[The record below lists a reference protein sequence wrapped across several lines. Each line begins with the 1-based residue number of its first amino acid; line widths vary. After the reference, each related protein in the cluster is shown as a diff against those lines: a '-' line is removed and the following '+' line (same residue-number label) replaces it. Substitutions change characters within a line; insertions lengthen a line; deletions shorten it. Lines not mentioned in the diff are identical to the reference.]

1 MVTAVVAA
9 CAVLVACGLILLW
22 LQRARKESERHLDTI
37 LGQLD
42 GHLEAMSENVAR
54 AVDAVLDSSSQR
66 SLPVLTLDFDRL
78 VNELVAETAA
88 RTHADAVVLRVEG
101 PGGRPVVASFGSGV
115 ETELLDRPFGPPTDR
130 RFDTAAIDWTYSPS
144 GSPEDVRFQ
153 SALVTS
159 LATTAGTAGL
169 VAVYAFAA
177 DAFDQEHAAAVR
189 ELFRD
194 AGVPLSNARRFA
206 EVEARVNVDPAT
218 GIRNRRGYEL
228 ELGREVARAERSG
241 RPLSVV
247 VVEVDGSATEN
258 QPASGAAMA
267 ELARLVT
274 RVTRRS
280 DISCRRSERELA
292 VLLPG
297 TAESGATVLTRR
309 LGEAARQTL
318 RADVSTVAVGL
329 VERLPAETS
338 AEFDTRIDR
347 TFGSSGASVS
357 TLDDVRNA
365 STAAPTTVR
374 STMSNGSDLVR
385 PAATDVLRRDM
396 LETLAHELADA
407 HGLDRSLAVVALE
420 VEGLDAVSEAHDR
433 EAADAVLSQVAGKL
447 DRSIGSGSVHRLG
460 PSTFALVLPGSG
472 IEEAEALV
480 DALQTSLGPPHDE
493 TELGLSAGI
502 TELGEDDGP
511 EGGLDRVEHALWQ
524 AKQAGS
530 GTIVVAVPNRR
541 PPPPR

>member
-22 LQRARKESERHLDTI
+22 LQRARRESERRLDTI

-54 AVDAVLDSSSQR
+54 AVDAVLESSSQR
-66 SLPVLTLDFDRL
+66 SLPVLTLDFDQL
-78 VNELVAETAA
+78 VDELVAETAA
-88 RTHADAVVLRVEG
+88 RTRADAVVLRVEG
-101 PGGRPVVASFGSGV
+101 PGGRPVVASLGSGV
-115 ETELLDRPFGPPTDR
+115 ETELLDRSFGPPNDR
-130 RFDTAAIDWTYSPS
+130 RFDSAAIDWTYSPS
-144 GSPEDVRFQ
+144 GAPEDVRFQ

-159 LATTAGTAGL
+159 LATTAGTAGV

-177 DAFDQEHAAAVR
+177 DAFGQEHAAALR

-194 AGVPLSNARRFA
+194 AGVALSNARRFA

-218 GIRNRRGYEL
+218 GIRNRRGYDL

-247 VVEVDGSATEN
+247 VVEVDGSTAAD
-258 QPASGAAMA
+258 QPAGGAAMA
-267 ELARLVT
+267 ELARLVA
-274 RVTRRS
+274 RVTRRG

-309 LGEAARQTL
+309 LGEVARQTL
-318 RADVSTVAVGL
+318 RADVSTVTVGL

-347 TFGSSGASVS
+347 TFGSSGATVS
-357 TLDDVRNA
+357 TLDDARNT
-365 STAAPTTVR
+365 STAAASTVR
-374 STMSNGSDLVR
+374 STMSNDSDLVR

-396 LETLAHELADA
+396 LEALAHELADG
-407 HGLDRSLAVVALE
+407 HGFDRSLAVVALE
-420 VEGLDAVSEAHDR
+420 LEGLDAVSEARGR
-433 EAADAVLSQVAGKL
+433 EAADAVLSEVAGKL
-447 DRSIGSGSVHRLG
+447 DRSIGTGSVHRLG
-460 PSTFALVLPGSG
+460 PSTFALVLPGSQVDA
-472 IEEAEALV
+472 AEALV
-480 DALQTSLGPPHDE
+480 DALQTSLEPPHGE
-493 TELGLSAGI
+493 TGLGLSAGI
-502 TELGEDDGP
+502 TELGEDDGA
-511 EGGLDRVEHALWQ
+511 EAGLDRVEHALWQ

-541 PPPPR
+541 PLPPC